1 MSCKVNLPA
10 FFIIFSPFSVSWQH
24 SHRWSFSL
32 IWRTGSNRWRTA
44 WTRRKKKSSRPAVQL
59 RSLKSCRI
67 SRYLNR
73 LCFHF
78 SLCIYFNWLY
88 LKGYFSASLYFELTQ
103 PIHQF
108 VWQSTSEHLKFIRCF
123 FLERVHFTVLSSI
136 WLLFFLLL
144 CQWHLW
150 ITSCSKSTI
159 I

>member
-10 FFIIFSPFSVSWQH
+10 FFIIFSPFSVSWQL

-32 IWRTGSNRWRTA
+32 IWRTGSNRWRAA

-78 SLCIYFNWLY
+78 FLCIYFNWLY
-88 LKGYFSASLYFELTQ
+88 LKGYFSASLYFELRQ
-103 PIHQF
+103 PIINLLDNQ
-108 VWQSTSEHLKFIRCF
+108 QA
-123 FLERVHFTVLSSI
+123 SI
-136 WLLFFLLL
+136 WNLYVAFSLKGCISLFSPPYGSYFFCCYVSDIYESQPAVKAL
-144 CQWHLW
+144 
-150 ITSCSKSTI
+150 
-159 I
+159 